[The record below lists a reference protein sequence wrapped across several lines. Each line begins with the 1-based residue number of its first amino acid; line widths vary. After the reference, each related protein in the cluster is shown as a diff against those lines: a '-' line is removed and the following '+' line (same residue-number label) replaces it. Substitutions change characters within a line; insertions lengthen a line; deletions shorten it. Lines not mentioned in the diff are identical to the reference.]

1 MTDDVFPVQDFNA
14 ADANR
19 RVVRRSHGLRTLG
32 LALGAVMVATVLRR
46 LDVPVSV
53 WLLLAAYALVWPQ
66 VAWLVLRRCAEPVE
80 LDWRMFMGDAAMG
93 GVWIALM
100 QFNLLPSVVLATM
113 FAITLIAVDGRWMLV
128 RGLGLMALACCV
140 AAVANGLSFAPDTSG
155 LELLASVPL
164 LVVFPMT
171 LGAITRG
178 LARRVRIQNQQLL
191 RISST
196 DSLSG
201 LLNRS
206 HWEAAVN
213 AALARHCCAD
223 AVMLM
228 IDIDRFKRVNDQH
241 GHTAGDEVVRKI
253 GAIIRDS
260 LRGGD
265 LAGRY
270 GGDEFGVVLCG
281 LDMHAAATV
290 AERIRSTAACSLFER
305 APGLRCTLS
314 IGLSPAPASRDTRE
328 WVKAADGALYR
339 AKLAGRNRF
348 VVAG

>member
-1 MTDDVFPVQDFNA
+1 MTDDVFPVQGFHA
-14 ADANR
+14 ADASR

-32 LALGAVMVATVLRR
+32 LALGAIMVGTVLWR
-46 LDVPVSV
+46 LGAPASV
-53 WLLLAAYALVWPQ
+53 WVMLGVYTLVWPQ
-66 VAWLVLRRCAEPVE
+66 VAWLVLRRQAKPVE
-80 LDWRMFMGDAAMG
+80 LDRRLFLGDAAMG

-113 FAITLIAVDGRWMLV
+113 YAITLIAVDGRWMLA
-128 RGLGLMALACCV
+128 RGLGLMALTCCV
-140 AAVANGLSFAPDTSG
+140 ATVANGLSLALDTSVP
-155 LELLASVPL
+155 EVLASVPL
-164 LVVFPMT
+164 LVVFPVT
-171 LGAITRG
+171 LSAITRG
-178 LARRVRIQNQQLL
+178 LARRVRAQNQQLL

-213 AALARHCCAD
+213 AALVRHCCDD

-228 IDIDRFKRVNDQH
+228 IDIDQFKRVNDQH
-241 GHTAGDEVVRKI
+241 GHTAGDEVVRRI
-253 GAIIRDS
+253 GEIIRAS
-260 LRGGD
+260 LREGD

-281 LDMHAAATV
+281 AGVHAAATV
-290 AERIRSTAACSLFER
+290 AERIRSSAACTLFER

-314 IGLSPAPASRDTRE
+314 IGLSPLPATRDTRE

>member
-1 MTDDVFPVQDFNA
+1 MTDDVFPVQDF
-14 ADANR
+14 DAVGGSR
-19 RVVRRSHGLRTLG
+19 RVIRRSHGLRTLG
-32 LALGAVMVATVLRR
+32 LALGAIMVGTVLWRHGA
-46 LDVPVSV
+46 PASV
-53 WLLLAAYALVWPQ
+53 GAMLITYTLVWPQ
-66 VAWLVLRRCAEPVE
+66 VAWLVLRRLAQPIE
-80 LDWRMFMGDAAMG
+80 LDKRLFLGDAAMG

-113 FAITLIAVDGRWMLV
+113 YAITLIAVDGRWMLA
-128 RGLGLMALACCV
+128 RGLGLMALACGV
-140 AAVANGLSFAPDTSG
+140 AAVANGLSFAPDTG
-155 LELLASVPL
+155 LVEMLASVPL
-164 LVVFPMT
+164 LMVFPVT
-171 LGAITRG
+171 LSAITRG
-178 LARRVRIQNQQLL
+178 LARRVRAQNQQLL

-213 AALARHCCAD
+213 GALVRHCCDD

-228 IDIDRFKRVNDQH
+228 IDIDQFKHVNDQH
-241 GHTAGDEVVRKI
+241 GHTAGDEVVRRI
-253 GAIIRDS
+253 GAIIRAS
-260 LRGGD
+260 LRQGD

-281 LDMHAAATV
+281 ADVHAAATV
-290 AERIRSTAACSLFER
+290 AERIRSSAACTLFER

-314 IGLSPAPASRDTRE
+314 IGLSPLPATRDTRE

>member
-1 MTDDVFPVQDFNA
+1 MTDVFPVQDFNA
-14 ADANR
+14 ADSSR

-32 LALGAVMVATVLRR
+32 LALGALMVGTVLYR
-46 LDVPVSV
+46 LGTPVSV
-53 WLLLAAYALVWPQ
+53 WVMLAVYTLVWPQ
-66 VAWLVLRRCAEPVE
+66 VAWLVLRRRAKPVG
-80 LDWRMFMGDAAMG
+80 LDQRLFLGDTAMG

-100 QFNLLPSVVLATM
+100 QFNLLPSMVLATM
-113 FAITLIAVDGRWMLV
+113 YAITLIAVDGRWMLA

-140 AAVANGLSFAPDTSG
+140 AAVANGLSFAPDTS
-155 LELLASVPL
+155 LPEVLASMPL
-164 LVVFPMT
+164 LVVFPVT
-171 LGAITRG
+171 LSAITRS
-178 LARRVRIQNQQLL
+178 LARRVRAQNQQLL

-213 AALARHCCAD
+213 AALVRHCCDD

-228 IDIDRFKRVNDQH
+228 IDIDHFKRVNDQH

-253 GAIIRDS
+253 GAIIRGS
-260 LRGGD
+260 LRNGD

-270 GGDEFGVVLCG
+270 GGDEFTVVLCG
-281 LDMHAAATV
+281 VDMHAAATV

-314 IGLSPAPASRDTRE
+314 IGLSPAPANRDTRE
-328 WVKAADGALYR
+328 WVKAADRALYR
-339 AKLAGRNRF
+339 AKLAGRNQF